1 MYNIITVTFVYY
13 FIFYFVTEHT
23 GGPEQELLTKY
34 LLSRL
39 LEQGD
44 LAFPDLNVGER
55 RADHD
60 ASSSIVYPQRI
71 RRPLQKLVDQAKENI
86 DVIDFRNPRQKVRA
100 IKYFVITRHLQSC

>member
-1 MYNIITVTFVYY
+1 MQNVNRHLCVLYIS
-13 FIFYFVTEHT
+13 YFVTEHT
-23 GGPEQELLTKY
+23 GTPDQELLTKY

-86 DVIDFRNPRQKVRA
+86 DVIDLRNPRQKVRA
-100 IKYFVITRHLQSC
+100 IMYFDITRGL

>member
-1 MYNIITVTFVYY
+1 M
-13 FIFYFVTEHT
+13 TEHT
-23 GGPEQELLTKY
+23 GTPEQELLTKY

-39 LEQGD
+39 LEQGN
-44 LAFPDLNVGER
+44 LAFTDLNLGER
-55 RADHD
+55 RADND

-100 IKYFVITRHLQSC
+100 IMYFDITGGL

>member
-1 MYNIITVTFVYY
+1 MYYY
-13 FIFYFVTEHT
+13 ISYFDPEHT
-23 GGPEQELLTKY
+23 STPDQELLTKY

-39 LEQGD
+39 LDQGD
-44 LAFPDLNVGER
+44 LTFPDLNVGER